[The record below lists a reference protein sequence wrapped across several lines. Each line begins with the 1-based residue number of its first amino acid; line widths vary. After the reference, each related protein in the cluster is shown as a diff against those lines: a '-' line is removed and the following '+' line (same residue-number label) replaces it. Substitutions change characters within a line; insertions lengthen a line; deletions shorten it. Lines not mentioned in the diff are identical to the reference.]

1 MAKGMMIVDG
11 QRVNFDGEKNVLSVI
26 RKAGIEMPTFAITPT
41 SPFTAR
47 AACAWWR
54 MKRPARSTRAAR
66 WSRATACASARTAR
80 GFSSTGASFWSCCL
94 PRTTATAPPAKRAA
108 TAAYRSLPSSS
119 VCAEFASPIRASTTR
134 STARRLRCCAT
145 RTSASSAATV
155 CACAR
160 RCRVWAF

>member
-26 RKAGIEMPTFAITPT
+26 RKAGIEMPTFCYY
-41 SPFTAR
+41 SDLSVYG
-47 AACAWWR
+47 ACR
-54 MKRPARSTRAAR
+54 MCVVEDEKTGKIDASCSMEPRDGMRISTN
-66 WSRATACASARTAR
+66 SARLLKHR
-80 GFSSTGASFWSCCL
+80 RVILERCL

-134 STARRLRCCAT
+134 STARRPRCCVT
-145 RTSASSAATV
+145 RTSASSAATA

-160 RCRVWAF
+160 RCRAWAF